1 MTYGLF
7 RARDPRGRAHW
18 LMRGTDG
25 GLRDLTE
32 HGLADDLAVA
42 AAWLVEAR
50 RRQAEL
56 LKAPRAEAGAETW
69 PMELPGRPGK
79 ALCVGRNFAEHAH
92 ELGNPLPEEL
102 LWFAKLPSVLA
113 GPEAEIRL
121 PGWLKS
127 RVDPETELV
136 ALIGRAVGDGA
147 SPAEAAGAVAGYAL
161 GFDLTARAVQD
172 EDKPRGWPWTRS
184 KNLPGFGV
192 IGPAWVPADRLAPL
206 AEIVLEGIVNGKVR
220 QRASL
225 GEMLRPPGVAL
236 AEIAHWTPME
246 PGDVLFLGTPAGVA
260 PISRGDH
267 LEARA
272 TELGTLRCRIA

>member
-1 MTYGLF
+1 VTYGLF
-7 RARDPRGRAHW
+7 RARDPQGRARW
-18 LMRGTDG
+18 LMRGVDG
-25 GLRDLTE
+25 GLRDLTA
-32 HGLADDLAVA
+32 HGLTDDLGAA
-42 AAWLVEAR
+42 AAWLLDAR
-50 RRQAEL
+50 RRKAEL
-56 LKAPRAEAGAETW
+56 LRAPRAEAGAETW
-69 PMELPGRPGK
+69 QLELPGRPGK
-79 ALCVGRNFAEHAH
+79 VLCVGRNFAAHAR
-92 ELGNPLPEEL
+92 ELHNPVPEEL
-102 LWFAKLPSVLA
+102 LWFAKLPSVLV

-121 PGWLKS
+121 PRWLKS

-147 SPAEAAGAVAGYAL
+147 SPAEAAGAVAGYSL
-161 GFDLTARAVQD
+161 GFDLTARAVQGD
-172 EDKPRGWPWTRS
+172 DKQKGLPWTRS

-206 AEIVLEGIVNGKVR
+206 AEIVLEGVVNGEVR

-236 AEIAHWTPME
+236 AEIAHWTPLE

-260 PISRGDH
+260 AINRGDR